1 MRLIDQ
7 GFDLE
12 LKGTEIKD
20 AKGKRL
26 GRVIAS
32 NKNLGIAM
40 VDLSRLNQN
49 GAQQEFTLEGQ
60 KTLLWQPVWMDVTLS
75 GSGEISAAEQAAKA
89 AQQKEVIDKELL
101 EHEDNESYV
110 SDLKKGKPPGV

>member
-49 GAQQEFTLEGQ
+49 GA
-60 KTLLWQPVWMDVTLS
+60 
-75 GSGEISAAEQAAKA
+75 
-89 AQQKEVIDKELL
+89 
-101 EHEDNESYV
+101 
-110 SDLKKGKPPGV
+110 

>member
-1 MRLIDQ
+1 MPFLIDSLPQDDDSKLGLSVDNFSPMRLIDQ

-49 GAQQEFTLEGQ
+49 GAQQEFTLEG
-60 KTLLWQPVWMDVTLS
+60 
-75 GSGEISAAEQAAKA
+75 
-89 AQQKEVIDKELL
+89 
-101 EHEDNESYV
+101 
-110 SDLKKGKPPGV
+110 